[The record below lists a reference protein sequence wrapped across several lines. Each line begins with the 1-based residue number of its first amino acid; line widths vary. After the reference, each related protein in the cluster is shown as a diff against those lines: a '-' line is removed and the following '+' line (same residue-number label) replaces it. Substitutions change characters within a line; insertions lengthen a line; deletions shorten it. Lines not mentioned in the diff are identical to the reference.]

1 MSVIAANLSC
11 PSCQKPLSP
20 AVLVC
25 RGCDLKVE
33 GTFALNEFATLGPE
47 DLHLL
52 RIFIL
57 SEGRIRDMEAPL
69 GLSYPTIRSRLK
81 ALRTRVAG
89 AQAAAVQPP
98 KTRAEVVSEILAALQ
113 AGQLSFDDAMAR
125 IRET

>member
-1 MSVIAANLSC
+1 MSTLTANLSC
-11 PSCQKPLSP
+11 PACQKALSP

-25 RGCDLKVE
+25 RACDLKVE
-33 GTFALNEFATLGPE
+33 GHFALNEFATLSGD

-69 GLSYPTIRSRLK
+69 GLSYPTIRTRLK
-81 ALRTRVAG
+81 ALRQRVAG
-89 AQAAAVQPP
+89 AQAAPEP
-98 KTRAEVVSEILAALQ
+98 RKTREEFVNDILNQLQ
-113 AGQLSFDDAMAR
+113 TGQLSFDDAMAR